1 MGSCLELCVCAKT
14 QWCRSFSGVA
24 STGLVYIHPVDI
36 LASLEIQS
44 PPPSQTNCISLLY
57 LDSSGMVL
65 DARVGII
72 SGDDI
77 SAMRVAAKLLMKV
90 GYCTVGK
97 MTSQKTDVCASLNPM
112 LPCLASTLKKSYE
125 TNYFWRMLCLSLCK
139 IKTLFPIISQEI
151 WQ

>member
-1 MGSCLELCVCAKT
+1 MPKHNDTAPLL
-14 QWCRSFSGVA
+14 GVA
-24 STGLVYIHPVDI
+24 STGSVYIHPIDV
-36 LASLEIQS
+36 LA
-44 PPPSQTNCISLLY
+44 SQTNCISLLY

-139 IKTLFPIISQEI
+139 IKTLFPIISQEN
-151 WQ
+151 